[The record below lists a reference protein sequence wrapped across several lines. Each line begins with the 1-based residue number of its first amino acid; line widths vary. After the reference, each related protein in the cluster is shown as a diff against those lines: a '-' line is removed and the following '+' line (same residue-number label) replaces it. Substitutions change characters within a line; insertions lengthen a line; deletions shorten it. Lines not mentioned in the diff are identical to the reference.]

1 MCAFFELDSNLAE
14 PDFSLTMSQSPVS
27 LETTED
33 TNNLFGSGDL
43 AEFGPKFKLKTF
55 PRISPH
61 ATERPPEH
69 DLSQQMSLLQAQM
82 SMLSQLALT
91 RQAAPAPPQ
100 NDSIAAILAFQLGEK
115 LGTIGTNGESTKT
128 SLSSVLQSVDALTKQ
143 STDLKHELEKAK
155 LEFQHMDRGTAQLG
169 NRVDILTASITEY
182 GQTLAGLRT
191 ELSHASESRH
201 QDRSEAS
208 ERIRGLADDLKAA
221 QQRVLELEV
230 ANSRMSDELRSLTAA
245 QREERKEL
253 GGLAKTQNELS
264 KQVVH
269 ARVLCVVFRVAA
281 CSSSDS

>member
-1 MCAFFELDSNLAE
+1 
-14 PDFSLTMSQSPVS
+14 MSQSPVS

-43 AEFGPKFKLKTF
+43 TEFGPKFRLKTF
-55 PRISPH
+55 PRINPQP
-61 ATERPPEH
+61 TERPPEH
-69 DLSQQMSLLQAQM
+69 DFSQQMNLLQAQM

-91 RQAAPAPPQ
+91 RQAPPPPQQ
-100 NDSIAAILAFQLGEK
+100 NDSVAAILAFQLGEK

-128 SLSSVLQSVDALTKQ
+128 SLGSVLQSVDALTKQ
-143 STDLKHELEKAK
+143 STELKHELEKAK

-169 NRVDILTASITEY
+169 GRVEALTASITEY

-208 ERIRGLADDLKAA
+208 ERIRSLSDDLRAA
-221 QQRVLELEV
+221 QQRVVELEV
-230 ANSRMSDELRSLTAA
+230 ANSRMSDELRGLVAA

-253 GGLAKTQNELS
+253 GVLTKTQHELS
-264 KQVVH
+264 KQVP
-269 ARVLCVVFRVAA
+269 ALVF
-281 CSSSDS
+281 S